1 MALLDYAGY
10 AAALCTTGAYVPQVV
25 KVWRTRATQDISLK
39 MFLVLV
45 TGLSLWLAYGIHR
58 GEWPL
63 IAANS
68 VTLCLAGIILYFKLQ
83 QVRRDRAGNLAGAD
97 RGACGRNIDSQGERP
112 HRQRKAAACAAPSPL
127 PVILPPPRSS
137 AVPQGSVVQIG
148 NCGPE
153 APTSRDE
160 G

>member
-10 AAALCTTGAYVPQVV
+10 AAALCTTGAYIPQVL

-45 TGLSLWLAYGIHR
+45 TGLSLWLTYGIHK

-68 VTLCLAGIILYFKLQ
+68 ITLCLASVILYFKLQ
-83 QVRRDRAGNLAGAD
+83 QVRRDRNGSRVASSHIGDSRQVGEEGQRS
-97 RGACGRNIDSQGERP
+97 RG
-112 HRQRKAAACAAPSPL
+112 QREIVA
-127 PVILPPPRSS
+127 
-137 AVPQGSVVQIG
+137 
-148 NCGPE
+148 
-153 APTSRDE
+153 
-160 G
+160 